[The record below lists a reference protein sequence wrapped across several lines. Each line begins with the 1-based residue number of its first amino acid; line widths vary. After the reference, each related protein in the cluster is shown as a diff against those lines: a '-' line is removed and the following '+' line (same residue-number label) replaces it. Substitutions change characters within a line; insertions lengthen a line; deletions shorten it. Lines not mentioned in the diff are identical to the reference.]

1 MKTKSAE
8 TKATLRFCAKK
19 KSRTMIQL
27 YECPKCG
34 LQVERLEKS
43 DEDSEPPVCSDG
55 LRKDEKCRKL
65 HLSSVHVFEKKIGRP
80 NAHFKG
86 SDFYVNEYDDSS
98 NPASN
103 T

>member
-1 MKTKSAE
+1 
-8 TKATLRFCAKK
+8 
-19 KSRTMIQL
+19 MIQL
-27 YECPKCG
+27 YECPECG

-43 DEDSEPPVCSDG
+43 DEDSEPPICSQN
-55 LRKDEKCRKL
+55 LRENEKCGAPWD
-65 HLSSVHVFEKKIGRP
+65 SAVYVFDKKIGRP

-86 SDFYVNEYDDSS
+86 SGFHSTDYNDSS

>member
-1 MKTKSAE
+1 MPIYK
-8 TKATLRFCAKK
+8 
-19 KSRTMIQL
+19 
-27 YECPKCG
+27 YECPECG

-43 DEDSEPPVCSDG
+43 GKESGPPVCSNG
-55 LRKDEKCRKL
+55 LREDESCRKP

-86 SDFYVNEYDDSS
+86 NGFHSTDYNDSS